1 MPRSH
6 NSEDHKTSIT
16 DYKINRSIQCKGH
29 CCYGGIRGDY
39 DYVGQVMLAFMTSI
53 NISFLPKGSIIRG
66 RLEGGKKKVLC
77 ACSTSITPAAAVGST
92 LTYLLLLL
100 GLDS

>member
-53 NISFLPKGSIIRG
+53 NISFLPKGSIISISKTIWYEKYSIL
-66 RLEGGKKKVLC
+66 LEMVKIQ
-77 ACSTSITPAAAVGST
+77 APH
-92 LTYLLLLL
+92 
-100 GLDS
+100 